1 MADAVLDITG
11 DTFRK
16 HFLDQVCQHSPVLW
30 VKNVEPL
37 TEDRD
42 ALIWIETEN
51 HERFGRPIIKYPV
64 WPERPTTHMSEPFSL
79 PQIKFASFQL
89 ARLLCNPLLSTFP
102 VFDIDARA
110 EPFRDVP
117 VLITKGHFSMQKR
130 TISSVSAP
138 NTRFYFQRFTARQ
151 SGMPFLNQGS
161 DIFRMDTF
169 GPFPSANL
177 FE

>member
-1 MADAVLDITG
+1 MSRFFRSSSRSIGSGKPSNRSSMSVRLHCSLAIFRMADAVLDITG

-64 WPERPTTHMSEPFSL
+64 WPERPTSHMSEPFSL

-89 ARLLCNPLLSTFP
+89 ARLLCNPLLSTFS
-102 VFDIDARA
+102 VFDIEARSK
-110 EPFRDVP
+110 PFHDVP
-117 VLITKGHFSMQKR
+117 VFITK
-130 TISSVSAP
+130 
-138 NTRFYFQRFTARQ
+138 RQ
-151 SGMPFLNQGS
+151 LPM
-161 DIFRMDTF
+161 
-169 GPFPSANL
+169 
-177 FE
+177 